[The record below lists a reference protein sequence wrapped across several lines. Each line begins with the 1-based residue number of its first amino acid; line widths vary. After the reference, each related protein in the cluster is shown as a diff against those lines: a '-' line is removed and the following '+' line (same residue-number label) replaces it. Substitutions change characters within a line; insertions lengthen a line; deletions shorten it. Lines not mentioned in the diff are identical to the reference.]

1 MNVYEFTAERPSSNN
16 ANAGCCVR
24 GSGALEL
31 TFEAHFDFVIWWR
44 SEKMPN
50 EHARL
55 QEARDGTAHW
65 RKWGPY
71 LSERQHTT
79 EEIWHP
85 TYLKGS
91 A

>member
-1 MNVYEFTAERPSSNN
+1 
-16 ANAGCCVR
+16 
-24 GSGALEL
+24 
-31 TFEAHFDFVIWWR
+31 
-44 SEKMPN
+44 MPN
-50 EHARL
+50 EDARL
-55 QEARDGTAHW
+55 REARDGTAHW
-65 RKWGPY
+65 RKWSPY